1 LAPPK
6 RLSSVSCPA
15 LQMQRELQWFKE
27 VEKWIKPELINKRDE
42 DKKTAWE
49 LFTKEHEDL
58 VRKGESWMKDTSNSC
73 MVVATLISTV
83 VFAAAFTVPGGNSS
97 EGVPIFLGKN
107 AFEVFIISDAL
118 ALLSSLTSLL
128 MFLSILTAKYA
139 EEDFL
144 KSLPLSLATL
154 FFAIAAVMTSF
165 VATLIILNDR
175 VRRVT
180 IPITALASIPVTLF
194 VTLQLP
200 LFIDMCRSTCGAGI
214 FRPQKLW
221 YRHSGRSVLE

>member
-1 LAPPK
+1 
-6 RLSSVSCPA
+6 
-15 LQMQRELQWFKE
+15 E

-49 LFTKEHEDL
+49 LFTEKHEDL

-73 MVVATLISTV
+73 MVVATLISRV
-83 VFAAAFTVPGGNSS
+83 VFPAAFTVPGGNSS
-97 EGVPIFLGKN
+97 EGVTIFLGKN

-144 KSLPLSLATL
+144 KSLPLRLIIGLATL

-165 VATLIILNDR
+165 VATLWIILNDR

-180 IPITALASIPVTLF
+180 IPITALASIPVT
-194 VTLQLP
+194 VCDT
-200 LFIDMCRSTCGAGI
+200 STS
-214 FRPQKLW
+214 LV
-221 YRHSGRSVLE
+221 Y